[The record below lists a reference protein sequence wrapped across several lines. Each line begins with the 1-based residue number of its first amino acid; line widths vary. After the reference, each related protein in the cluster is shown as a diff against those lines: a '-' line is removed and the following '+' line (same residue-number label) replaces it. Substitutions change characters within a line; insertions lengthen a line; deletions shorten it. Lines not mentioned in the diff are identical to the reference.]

1 MARRLMTVFAIVSLG
16 VLALAFAG
24 CGGSK
29 KSAATTETTTTAA
42 TTTTETTTAATDT
55 TATDTTATTDTSS
68 TDTTATTGAAGF
80 ASAQNCQEFAN
91 ISSQISSALTGSG
104 SVADVQKAF
113 DELAAAAPSEIK
125 GDFETLSKYFGQV
138 ADAVGNLQPGETPS
152 ADAIA
157 KLQAIDTTEV
167 NQASQNIAKWT
178 SENCTG

>member
-1 MARRLMTVFAIVSLG
+1 MARRLMTVLAIVSLG
-16 VLALAFAG
+16 VLALAFTG
-24 CGGSK
+24 CGSK
-29 KSAATTETTTTAA
+29 KSAATTETTTTETT

-55 TATDTTATTDTSS
+55 TS
-68 TDTTATTGAAGF
+68 TDTTGTPDF
-80 ASAQNCQEFAN
+80 ASAKNCREFAQ
-91 ISSQISSALTGSG
+91 ITSQISSALTGSG

-138 ADAVGNLQPGETPS
+138 ADAVGNLKAGETPS

-178 SENCTG
+178 SENCTR